1 MNNPII
7 SNEELLELARE
18 FDLGSGY
25 KIKYRGSVNG
35 KKKWCVII
43 YEQVLNKEGRFEPE
57 PSPSNRT
64 TEFIEN
70 TRFESPQEAYQ
81 AFMNI
86 KIEEQ

>member
-1 MNNPII
+1 MDNTII

-43 YEQVLNKEGRFEPE
+43 YEQVLNKEGYFERE

-70 TRFESPQEAYQ
+70 TRFESVQEAYK
-81 AFMNI
+81 AF
-86 KIEEQ
+86 IEATLG